1 MRVERSGATG
11 NGLNGVISSSGLSII
26 SSLDCQRL
34 SIVVF
39 APLRVDEKTLWMNIN
54 IANIGPKEWVDHKS
68 DVSLGLLS
76 ALRAARHNVTMSTNY
91 FEKKSLNIILGSDF
105 LSGEPNFLQM
115 LIKSK
120 YDYAVHEIEAFDGST
135 LNQRPNFPLSNYQA
149 LLQHAKYIFTP
160 FQYNVEA
167 LKESGWAE
175 KLQYV
180 RWGYYPELRDDRIN
194 RNVSFTHDGLF
205 FGLTKGAR
213 AEKLNALQANKNL
226 KIAFVGR
233 QDPILMKTYFMA
245 HCRWGLYL
253 SFGEGHRFANPFRLY
268 TLAANDMPI
277 LSEPGPDRDGYLTL
291 CEVAPFNDFEEK
303 LRELGP
309 DLKGLRDRLME
320 RRLAD
325 SWTGLL

>member
-1 MRVERSGATG
+1 VERSGATG

-39 APLRVDEKTLWMNIN
+39 APLRVDEETLWMNIN

>member
-1 MRVERSGATG
+1 
-11 NGLNGVISSSGLSII
+11 
-26 SSLDCQRL
+26 
-34 SIVVF
+34 
-39 APLRVDEKTLWMNIN
+39 MNIN

-105 LSGEPNFLQM
+105 LSSEPNFLQM
-115 LIKSK
+115 LIRSK
-120 YDYAVHEIEAFDGST
+120 HEYAVHEIEAFDGST
-135 LNQRPNFPLSNYQA
+135 LNQRQNFPLSNYQA
-149 LLQHAKYIFTP
+149 LLQHAKFIFTP
-160 FQYNVEA
+160 FQYNLET
-167 LKESGWAE
+167 LNKSGWSE

-245 HCRWGLYL
+245 HCRWGLNL

-277 LSEPGPDRDGYLTL
+277 LSDPGPDRDGYTTL
-291 CEVAPFNDFEEK
+291 CEVAAFNYFEEK
-303 LRELGP
+303 LRELEP
-309 DLKGLRDRLME
+309 DLKGLRDRVME